1 MLLPYLWEST
11 AAFSY
16 STTEVDGDLFKNV
29 SEKKTKD
36 VKWLSTAHSVI
47 FAIFLMPKS
56 SM

>member
-29 SEKKTKD
+29 SEKKHKRR
-36 VKWLSTAHSVI
+36 KMAQY
-47 FAIFLMPKS
+47 S
-56 SM
+56 SFCYFCDLFNA